1 MTSFFR
7 KLPTFLTYI
16 FLGILSIAVIFPSAV
31 VMAAAKK
38 KSTVSSHKKKS
49 AKKYKKRKRS
59 ISRLKPCNTELGKKQ
74 AMDFIRSDEELA
86 RLANVEY
93 DPSLNTIL
101 AQNLEADGE
110 ILTDADYDS
119 EEDFD
124 DLEGMEEEALNID
137 ISHFQQAWLSYME
150 KMEGDDMYTPGGIE
164 KKVILDNILDWVGT
178 RYIFGGTS
186 RTGIDCSAF
195 TQRIFANSAGVLL
208 PRTAAMQY
216 EVGKEIKEISDLQ
229 FGDLV
234 FFNTRK
240 AVYVSHIGIYLGNNL
255 FAHASSR
262 YGVTLSS
269 FNSTFYRTKF
279 IGGKRLTMEH
289 VADLSNGTP
298 RCCRQPAHTNT
309 RNSIKI
315 GKPVDE
321 LYRLFCFF
329 IADDVCTGQDT
340 FCHFYL
346 KCQLSQH
353 ITLHIHLIQQLCIVV
368 ELLIRPCHRD
378 YKC

>member
-7 KLPTFLTYI
+7 KLPTFFTYI

-49 AKKYKKRKRS
+49 SAKKYKKKRRS
-59 ISRLKPCNTELGKKQ
+59 YSRSKSCNTELGKKQ
-74 AMDFIRSDEELA
+74 ALDFIRSDEELA

-93 DPSLNTIL
+93 DPSLNAVL
-101 AQNLEADGE
+101 AQNLETDGE
-110 ILTDADYDS
+110 ILTDADI
-119 EEDFD
+119 EDDENFD
-124 DLEGMEEEALNID
+124 ELEGMEEEALNID

-164 KKVILDNILDWVGT
+164 KKTIMDNILDWVGT
-178 RYIFGGTS
+178 RYSFGGMS

-195 TQRIFANSAGVLL
+195 TQRIVANSAGVLL

-216 EVGKEIKEISDLQ
+216 EIGKEIKEIGDLQ

-234 FFNTRK
+234 FFNTRRS
-240 AVYVSHIGIYLGNNL
+240 VYVSHVGIYLGNNL

-269 FNSTFYRTKF
+269 FNSTFYRTQF

-289 VADLSNGTP
+289 IAELNNGEQHSSLLQTADE
-298 RCCRQPAHTNT
+298 H
-309 RNSIKI
+309 
-315 GKPVDE
+315 
-321 LYRLFCFF
+321 
-329 IADDVCTGQDT
+329 
-340 FCHFYL
+340 
-346 KCQLSQH
+346 
-353 ITLHIHLIQQLCIVV
+353 
-368 ELLIRPCHRD
+368 
-378 YKC
+378 